1 MRDQRYIT
9 PMISWKLLDAWL
21 PGHGMNEFLSF
32 TYNTT
37 VNQAIRMSRIQ
48 PDGIYM
54 NEFPRRRKILLFR
67 NILQMRFMTLR

>member
-1 MRDQRYIT
+1 
-9 PMISWKLLDAWL
+9 
-21 PGHGMNEFLSF
+21 MNEFLSF

-54 NEFPRRRKILLFR
+54 NEFPRRRKMLSFR
-67 NILQMRFMTLR
+67 NEHRMRFMKHR

>member
-9 PMISWKLLDAWL
+9 PMNSWKLLDAWL

-37 VNQAIRMSRIQ
+37 VNQATRMSRIQ
-48 PDGIYM
+48 PDGIYTNGFSHRM
-54 NEFPRRRKILLFR
+54 EMLSFR
-67 NILQMRFMTLR
+67 NDPRMRFMTLF